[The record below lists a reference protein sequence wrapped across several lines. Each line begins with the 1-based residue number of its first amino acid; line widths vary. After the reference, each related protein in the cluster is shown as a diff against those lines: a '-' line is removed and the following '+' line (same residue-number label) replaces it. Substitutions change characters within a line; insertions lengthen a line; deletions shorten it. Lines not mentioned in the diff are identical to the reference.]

1 MICIYSPTNTDY
13 THNGDAT
20 LIPIRCE
27 LSMAINGAWQLTL
40 EHPYDPEERYK
51 YITEGAVLRVDINSV
66 REQTTTRQ
74 RFRVYQ
80 YTKGLNSVTAIA
92 FPIAME
98 STYDAPIDNLVL
110 TAKTG
115 AQAMSDINTKIG
127 TSKYTLSSDIT
138 TVKSASYSNTNAN
151 SVIAGGDAN
160 CFIKVWGG
168 EIIYD
173 NYKYSVKQRLGDTNA
188 NNHKI
193 QYGRN
198 LSSID
203 LQKDDS
209 GLTTRIYPISADGIR
224 LNGNGYVDSSH
235 ISDYPVVHHRF
246 MTAPYNL
253 IEQNETSNSATA
265 VLTRTALSTISTQA
279 STLAQAAYD
288 EAIDQGVQPD
298 FINKNRSEIIKAV
311 QNMALSGVLST
322 SFYNACASV
331 IANAMAFMDEVEQPE
346 WTWHGDAETGYW
358 YGNEDGYAKNMYVKI
373 SKTWSYFGND
383 GIWQEPRDDK
393 GTWDWYQD
401 STGKKYGN
409 FGKYFAH
416 NEYVYITMEGTL
428 TCYWFNEE
436 GWYESEYTEASSW
449 TWHGSGTAEDPYW
462 FGEEDAGDNSKKY
475 AHDCWIFIDGVY
487 YFFDSY
493 GYYDGTTK
501 FEDYQWDWV
510 ESDERYWFGN
520 AEDKTYAATYLVSQ
534 WAKINGDWYYFDANG
549 YAELKNESI
558 ARVNTIFTTEMA
570 ALATTVNTQMTALY
584 TLLYQLMTAWCNSK
598 FAEGI
603 DIPMLTITV
612 DMVDLSKTTEY
623 AGFTDLVNIK
633 LGDSVKCE
641 DYEHDIVYTNR
652 VIGLTYDCIR
662 DFNKAVVIGTAAQTV
677 AQILGNASGQ
687 ANAGGFD
694 TTAIDNQLSAQNA
707 AIGALQSGKQDKL
720 TAGDNITIVNNR
732 ISATGGAGLQYW
744 HETPTR
750 FYREGTH
757 EGMAADAHVYN
768 TGFWT
773 NFVGG
778 LANGFEYRKINN
790 EDALM
795 GWFGFAL
802 NKAICLVSSESAN
815 AVKWQFRSR
824 GSSDAWQDMSAYSTY
839 SDKMWT
845 ASFEYNNTTWYMSVI
860 GVLNGSS
867 TGGTVDGLDF
877 IDQTVIY
884 NTEASAI
891 DLSKHFIDVT
901 HAKESMDVIVEA
913 GTENYCFRY
922 GGATKNF
929 VTIDIDGNAL
939 FKEIT
944 TDAGSLTSQM
954 AQKQNS
960 LTAGSNIQI
969 NGDTIS
975 ATDTTY
981 DVFDG
986 DDAGLVPAVQSQSG
1000 KVLSDDGT
1008 WVEGGT
1014 SVEANPSDSAT
1025 STLLKL
1031 KVDGTTYGISGGG
1044 GGGGSFVGL
1053 TKSQYDAL
1061 PTSEKEDTSK
1071 LYFVQEGGGQTEI
1084 TDLIGT
1090 SSDWGMYREG
1100 SMTITWNSNDEIV
1113 FDWLGSSAVGGDI
1126 VKIAVIPANA
1136 SKIRYKITT
1145 GSAYSPSTQRF
1156 KLGVGVRTT
1165 YTTNVVLDGYNVS
1178 DWLAFKN
1185 FETINSVWEDELD
1198 LSNVTVD
1205 TYLYIIAHG
1214 WDATVNKLEMV
1225 TTDSSEATYHTYWN
1239 NAKWS
1244 QWASNRTTYGTTTPT
1259 GDANDG
1265 DLYILLDGNNS
1276 KQGEYLYMNN
1286 AWVQIE

>member
-27 LSMAINGAWQLTL
+27 LSMSINGAWQLTL

-127 TSKYTLSSDIT
+127 TSKYTLSSDIA

-173 NYKYSVKQRLGDTNA
+173 NYKYSVKQRLGDTNE

-224 LNGNGYVDSSH
+224 LNGSGYVDSSH
-235 ISDYPVVHHRF
+235 ASDYPVVHHRF

-265 VLTRTALSTISTQA
+265 VLTRTALQAVSTQA

-298 FINKNRSEIIKAV
+298 FINKNRNEIVKAV
-311 QNMALSGVLST
+311 QNMALANVLST
-322 SFYNACASV
+322 SYYQACANV
-331 IANAMAFMDEVEQPE
+331 ISNAMAFLDEVEQPE

-401 STGKKYGN
+401 NTGKKYGN
-409 FGKYFAH
+409 FDKYFAH

-570 ALATTVNTQMTALY
+570 ALATTVNTQMAALY
-584 TLLYQLMTAWCNSK
+584 TLLYQLMTAWCNGK

-603 DIPMLTITV
+603 DQPMLTITV

-623 AGFTDLVNIK
+623 EGFTDLVNIK

-641 DYEHDIVYTNR
+641 DYEHDIIYSNR

-687 ANAGGFD
+687 ANASGFD
-694 TTAIDNQLSAQNA
+694 TTAIDNQLQAQNT

-732 ISATGGAGLQYW
+732 ISAKGGLSYW
-744 HETPTR
+744 HETQTR
-750 FYREGTH
+750 LYQNGTH
-757 EGMAADAHVYN
+757 EDFGSDANYQKTQSYEIGHMQSGNGWFRLMVTRISTSDAPIVVGYTNNAHPMIVVASRGTLDNFQWGWSDYELQKPYRVPTWADKDTYPLYTGGYSNYFGYAIGTTTYN
-768 TGFWT
+768 NETWNVLLIDCYTWSGGTIVKDIPQFT
-773 NFVGG
+773 FNEYSASNPNISGAG
-778 LANGFEYRKINN
+778 LALLQQ
-790 EDALM
+790 AH
-795 GWFGFAL
+795 
-802 NKAICLVSSESAN
+802 
-815 AVKWQFRSR
+815 
-824 GSSDAWQDMSAYSTY
+824 AYTLSY
-839 SDKMWT
+839 D
-845 ASFEYNNTTWYMSVI
+845 TT
-860 GVLNGSS
+860 
-867 TGGTVDGLDF
+867 
-877 IDQTVIY
+877 
-884 NTEASAI
+884 TE
-891 DLSKHFIDVT
+891 L
-901 HAKESMDVIVEA
+901 
-913 GTENYCFRY
+913 GTENYMFRY
-922 GGATKNF
+922 GANNKDFAF
-929 VTIDIDGNAL
+929 VDDFGNGK
-939 FKEIT
+939 FTEIST
-944 TDAGSLTSQM
+944 NKGSLSSQLLAKNKTYYGM
-954 AQKQNS
+954 
-960 LTAGSNIQI
+960 
-969 NGDTIS
+969 S
-975 ATDTTY
+975 A
-981 DVFDG
+981 
-986 DDAGLVPAVQSQSG
+986 P
-1000 KVLSDDGT
+1000 
-1008 WVEGGT
+1008 
-1014 SVEANPSDSAT
+1014 
-1025 STLLKL
+1025 
-1031 KVDGTTYGISGGG
+1031 
-1044 GGGGSFVGL
+1044 
-1053 TKSQYDAL
+1053 
-1061 PTSEKEDTSK
+1061 
-1071 LYFVQEGGGQTEI
+1071 
-1084 TDLIGT
+1084 
-1090 SSDWGMYREG
+1090 
-1100 SMTITWNSNDEIV
+1100 
-1113 FDWLGSSAVGGDI
+1113 
-1126 VKIAVIPANA
+1126 
-1136 SKIRYKITT
+1136 
-1145 GSAYSPSTQRF
+1145 
-1156 KLGVGVRTT
+1156 
-1165 YTTNVVLDGYNVS
+1165 
-1178 DWLAFKN
+1178 
-1185 FETINSVWEDELD
+1185 
-1198 LSNVTVD
+1198 
-1205 TYLYIIAHG
+1205 
-1214 WDATVNKLEMV
+1214 
-1225 TTDSSEATYHTYWN
+1225 
-1239 NAKWS
+1239 
-1244 QWASNRTTYGTTTPT
+1244 TTTP
-1259 GDANDG
+1259 GIDG
-1265 DLYILLDGNNS
+1265 DVFILLDGTYH
-1276 KQGEYLYMNN
+1276 KTGMYLYIGS

>member
-27 LSMAINGAWQLTL
+27 LSMSINGAWQLTL

-127 TSKYTLSSDIT
+127 TSKYTLSSDIA

-173 NYKYSVKQRLGDTNA
+173 NYKYSVKQRLGDTNE

-224 LNGNGYVDSSH
+224 LNGSGYVDSSH
-235 ISDYPVVHHRF
+235 VSDYPVVHHRF

-265 VLTRTALSTISTQA
+265 VLTRTALQAVSTQA

-298 FINKNRSEIIKAV
+298 FINKNRNEIVKAV
-311 QNMALSGVLST
+311 QNMALASVLST
-322 SFYNACASV
+322 SYYQACANV
-331 IANAMAFMDEVEQPE
+331 ISNAMAFLDEIEQPE

-409 FGKYFAH
+409 FEKYFAH

-570 ALATTVNTQMTALY
+570 ALATTVNTQMAALY
-584 TLLYQLMTAWCNSK
+584 TLLYQLMTAWCTGK

-603 DIPMLTITV
+603 DQPMLTITV

-623 AGFTDLVNIK
+623 EGFTDLVNIK

-641 DYEHDIVYTNR
+641 DYEHDIVYSNR

-687 ANAGGFD
+687 ANASGFD
-694 TTAIDNQLSAQNA
+694 TTAIDNQLQAQNT

-732 ISATGGAGLQYW
+732 INAKGGLSYW
-744 HETPTR
+744 HETQTR
-750 FYREGTH
+750 LYQNGTH
-757 EGMAADAHVYN
+757 EDFGSDANYQKTQSYEIGHMQSGNGWFRLMVTRISTSDAPIVVGYTNNAHPMIVVASRGTLDNFQWGWSDYELQKPYRVPTWADKDTYPLYTGGYSNYFGYAIGTTTYN
-768 TGFWT
+768 NETWNVLLIDCYTWAGGTIVKDIPVFT
-773 NFVGG
+773 FNEYSAENPNVSGAG
-778 LANGFEYRKINN
+778 LALLQQ
-790 EDALM
+790 AH
-795 GWFGFAL
+795 
-802 NKAICLVSSESAN
+802 
-815 AVKWQFRSR
+815 
-824 GSSDAWQDMSAYSTY
+824 AYTLSY
-839 SDKMWT
+839 D
-845 ASFEYNNTTWYMSVI
+845 TT
-860 GVLNGSS
+860 
-867 TGGTVDGLDF
+867 
-877 IDQTVIY
+877 
-884 NTEASAI
+884 TE
-891 DLSKHFIDVT
+891 L
-901 HAKESMDVIVEA
+901 
-913 GTENYCFRY
+913 GTENYMFRY
-922 GGATKNF
+922 GANNKDFAFVDDFGNGKFTEISTNKGSLSSQLLAKNKIYYGMS
-929 VTIDIDGNAL
+929 VPTTTSGIDG
-939 FKEIT
+939 
-944 TDAGSLTSQM
+944 
-954 AQKQNS
+954 
-960 LTAGSNIQI
+960 
-969 NGDTIS
+969 
-975 ATDTTY
+975 
-981 DVFDG
+981 DVF
-986 DDAGLVPAVQSQSG
+986 
-1000 KVLSDDGT
+1000 
-1008 WVEGGT
+1008 
-1014 SVEANPSDSAT
+1014 
-1025 STLLKL
+1025 
-1031 KVDGTTYGISGGG
+1031 
-1044 GGGGSFVGL
+1044 
-1053 TKSQYDAL
+1053 
-1061 PTSEKEDTSK
+1061 
-1071 LYFVQEGGGQTEI
+1071 
-1084 TDLIGT
+1084 
-1090 SSDWGMYREG
+1090 
-1100 SMTITWNSNDEIV
+1100 
-1113 FDWLGSSAVGGDI
+1113 
-1126 VKIAVIPANA
+1126 
-1136 SKIRYKITT
+1136 
-1145 GSAYSPSTQRF
+1145 
-1156 KLGVGVRTT
+1156 
-1165 YTTNVVLDGYNVS
+1165 
-1178 DWLAFKN
+1178 
-1185 FETINSVWEDELD
+1185 
-1198 LSNVTVD
+1198 
-1205 TYLYIIAHG
+1205 
-1214 WDATVNKLEMV
+1214 
-1225 TTDSSEATYHTYWN
+1225 
-1239 NAKWS
+1239 
-1244 QWASNRTTYGTTTPT
+1244 
-1259 GDANDG
+1259 
-1265 DLYILLDGNNS
+1265 ILLDGTYH
-1276 KQGEYLYMNN
+1276 KTGMYLYIGS

>member
-27 LSMAINGAWQLTL
+27 LSMSINGAWQLTL

-127 TSKYTLSSDIT
+127 TSKYTLSSDIA

-173 NYKYSVKQRLGDTNA
+173 NYKYSVKQRLGDTNE

-224 LNGNGYVDSSH
+224 LNGSGYVDSSH
-235 ISDYPVVHHRF
+235 VSDYPVVHHRF

-265 VLTRTALSTISTQA
+265 VLTRTALQAVSTQA

-298 FINKNRSEIIKAV
+298 FINKNRNEIVKAV
-311 QNMALSGVLST
+311 QNMALASVLST
-322 SFYNACASV
+322 SYYQACANV
-331 IANAMAFMDEVEQPE
+331 ISNAMAFLDEIEQPE
-346 WTWHGDAETGYW
+346 WTWHGDDETGYW

-373 SKTWSYFGND
+373 SKTWSYFGDD

-409 FGKYFAH
+409 FDKYFAH

-570 ALATTVNTQMTALY
+570 ALAATVNTQMAALY
-584 TLLYQLMTAWCNSK
+584 TLLYQLMTAWCTGK

-603 DIPMLTITV
+603 DQPMLTITV

-623 AGFTDLVNIK
+623 EGFTDLVNIK

-641 DYEHDIVYTNR
+641 DYEHDIIYSNR

-694 TTAIDNQLSAQNA
+694 TTAIDNQLQAQNT

-732 ISATGGAGLQYW
+732 ISAKGGLSYW
-744 HETPTR
+744 HETQTR
-750 FYREGTH
+750 LYQNGTH
-757 EGMAADAHVYN
+757 EDFGSDANYQKTQSYEIGHMQSGNGWFRLMVTRISTSDAPIVVGYTNNAHPMIVVASRGDLDNFQWGWSDYELQKPYRVPTWADKDTYPLYAGGYSNYFGYAIGTTTYN
-768 TGFWT
+768 DETWNVLLIDCYTWGGGTIVKDIPVFT
-773 NFVGG
+773 FNEYSAENPNVSGAG
-778 LANGFEYRKINN
+778 LALLQQ
-790 EDALM
+790 AH
-795 GWFGFAL
+795 
-802 NKAICLVSSESAN
+802 
-815 AVKWQFRSR
+815 
-824 GSSDAWQDMSAYSTY
+824 AYTLSY
-839 SDKMWT
+839 D
-845 ASFEYNNTTWYMSVI
+845 TT
-860 GVLNGSS
+860 
-867 TGGTVDGLDF
+867 
-877 IDQTVIY
+877 
-884 NTEASAI
+884 TE
-891 DLSKHFIDVT
+891 L
-901 HAKESMDVIVEA
+901 
-913 GTENYCFRY
+913 GTENYIFRY
-922 GGATKNF
+922 GANNKDFAF
-929 VTIDIDGNAL
+929 VDDFGNGK
-939 FKEIT
+939 FTEIST
-944 TDAGSLTSQM
+944 NKGSLSSQLLAKNKTYYGM
-954 AQKQNS
+954 
-960 LTAGSNIQI
+960 
-969 NGDTIS
+969 S
-975 ATDTTY
+975 A
-981 DVFDG
+981 
-986 DDAGLVPAVQSQSG
+986 P
-1000 KVLSDDGT
+1000 
-1008 WVEGGT
+1008 
-1014 SVEANPSDSAT
+1014 
-1025 STLLKL
+1025 
-1031 KVDGTTYGISGGG
+1031 
-1044 GGGGSFVGL
+1044 
-1053 TKSQYDAL
+1053 
-1061 PTSEKEDTSK
+1061 
-1071 LYFVQEGGGQTEI
+1071 
-1084 TDLIGT
+1084 
-1090 SSDWGMYREG
+1090 
-1100 SMTITWNSNDEIV
+1100 
-1113 FDWLGSSAVGGDI
+1113 
-1126 VKIAVIPANA
+1126 
-1136 SKIRYKITT
+1136 
-1145 GSAYSPSTQRF
+1145 
-1156 KLGVGVRTT
+1156 
-1165 YTTNVVLDGYNVS
+1165 
-1178 DWLAFKN
+1178 
-1185 FETINSVWEDELD
+1185 
-1198 LSNVTVD
+1198 
-1205 TYLYIIAHG
+1205 
-1214 WDATVNKLEMV
+1214 
-1225 TTDSSEATYHTYWN
+1225 
-1239 NAKWS
+1239 
-1244 QWASNRTTYGTTTPT
+1244 TTTP
-1259 GDANDG
+1259 GIDG
-1265 DLYILLDGNNS
+1265 DVFILLDGTYH
-1276 KQGEYLYMNN
+1276 KTGIYLYVGS

>member
-1 MICIYSPTNTDY
+1 MICIYLPTNTDY

-27 LSMAINGAWQLTL
+27 LSMSINGAWQLTL

-51 YITEGAVLRVDINSV
+51 YIVEGAVLRVDINSV

-173 NYKYSVKQRLGDTNA
+173 NYKYSVKQRLGDTNE

-224 LNGNGYVDSSH
+224 LNGSGYVDSSH
-235 ISDYPVVHHRF
+235 VSDYPVVHHRF

-265 VLTRTALSTISTQA
+265 VLTRTALQAVSTQA

-298 FINKNRSEIIKAV
+298 FINKNRNEIVKAV
-311 QNMALSGVLST
+311 QNMALASVLST
-322 SFYNACASV
+322 SYYQACANV
-331 IANAMAFMDEVEQPE
+331 ISNAMAFLDEVEQPE

-409 FGKYFAH
+409 FDKYFAH

-487 YFFDSY
+487 YFFDQY

-570 ALATTVNTQMTALY
+570 ALATTVNTQMAALY

-603 DIPMLTITV
+603 DQPMLTITV
-612 DMVDLSKTTEY
+612 NMVDLSKTTEY
-623 AGFTDLVNIK
+623 EGFTDLVNIK

-641 DYEHDIVYTNR
+641 DYEHDIIYSNR

-694 TTAIDNQLSAQNA
+694 TTAIDNQLQAQNA

-732 ISATGGAGLQYW
+732 ISAKGGLSYW
-744 HETPTR
+744 HETPTKIYQNGSHVGFGCDAAYQKTQSFEVGHMQSGNGWFR
-750 FYREGTH
+750 VMTTRISTSDAPIVVGYTSNAHPMIVVASKGTLDNFQW
-757 EGMAADAHVYN
+757 GWSDWTLNKPYNVSTWADKDTYPLYAGGYDNYFGYAIGTTTYN
-768 TGFWT
+768 NETWNVLLIDCYTWGGGTIVKDIPQFT
-773 NFVGG
+773 FNEYSASNPNVSGAG
-778 LANGFEYRKINN
+778 LALLQQSHAFE
-790 EDALM
+790 
-795 GWFGFAL
+795 
-802 NKAICLVSSESAN
+802 
-815 AVKWQFRSR
+815 
-824 GSSDAWQDMSAYSTY
+824 T
-839 SDKMWT
+839 
-845 ASFEYNNTTWYMSVI
+845 EYDTT
-860 GVLNGSS
+860 
-867 TGGTVDGLDF
+867 
-877 IDQTVIY
+877 
-884 NTEASAI
+884 TEI
-891 DLSKHFIDVT
+891 
-901 HAKESMDVIVEA
+901 
-913 GTENYCFRY
+913 GTEDYMFRY
-922 GGATKNF
+922 GAEGEDFSF
-929 VTIDIDGNAL
+929 VDDFGNGY
-939 FKEIT
+939 FTEIST
-944 TDAGSLTSQM
+944 AKGSLSSQM
-954 AQKQNS
+954 LGKNHISYGTSAPS
-960 LTAGSNIQI
+960 SPGI
-969 NGDTIS
+969 NGDL
-975 ATDTTY
+975 
-981 DVFDG
+981 F
-986 DDAGLVPAVQSQSG
+986 
-1000 KVLSDDGT
+1000 
-1008 WVEGGT
+1008 
-1014 SVEANPSDSAT
+1014 
-1025 STLLKL
+1025 
-1031 KVDGTTYGISGGG
+1031 
-1044 GGGGSFVGL
+1044 
-1053 TKSQYDAL
+1053 
-1061 PTSEKEDTSK
+1061 
-1071 LYFVQEGGGQTEI
+1071 
-1084 TDLIGT
+1084 
-1090 SSDWGMYREG
+1090 
-1100 SMTITWNSNDEIV
+1100 
-1113 FDWLGSSAVGGDI
+1113 
-1126 VKIAVIPANA
+1126 
-1136 SKIRYKITT
+1136 
-1145 GSAYSPSTQRF
+1145 
-1156 KLGVGVRTT
+1156 
-1165 YTTNVVLDGYNVS
+1165 
-1178 DWLAFKN
+1178 
-1185 FETINSVWEDELD
+1185 
-1198 LSNVTVD
+1198 
-1205 TYLYIIAHG
+1205 
-1214 WDATVNKLEMV
+1214 
-1225 TTDSSEATYHTYWN
+1225 
-1239 NAKWS
+1239 
-1244 QWASNRTTYGTTTPT
+1244 
-1259 GDANDG
+1259 
-1265 DLYILLDGNNS
+1265 ILLDGNNQ
-1276 KQGEYLYMNN
+1276 KTGMYLYINN

>member
-27 LSMAINGAWQLTL
+27 LSMSINGAWQLTL
-40 EHPYDPEERYK
+40 EHPYDSEERYK

-127 TSKYTLSSDIT
+127 TSKYTLSSDIA

-173 NYKYSVKQRLGDTNA
+173 NYKYSVKQRLGDTNE

-209 GLTTRIYPISADGIR
+209 GLTTRIYPSSADGIR
-224 LNGNGYVDSSH
+224 LNGSGYVDSSH
-235 ISDYPVVHHRF
+235 VSDYPVVHHRF

-265 VLTRTALSTISTQA
+265 VLTRTALQAVSTQA

-298 FINKNRSEIIKAV
+298 FINKNRNEIVKAV
-311 QNMALSGVLST
+311 QNMALASVLST
-322 SFYNACASV
+322 SYYQACANV
-331 IANAMAFMDEVEQPE
+331 ISNAMAFLNEVEQPE

-409 FGKYFAH
+409 FEKYFAH

-520 AEDKTYAATYLVSQ
+520 AKDKTYAATYLMSQ

-570 ALATTVNTQMTALY
+570 ALATTVNTQMAALY
-584 TLLYQLMTAWCNSK
+584 TLLYQLMTAWCTGK

-603 DIPMLTITV
+603 DQPMLTITV

-623 AGFTDLVNIK
+623 EGFTDLVNIK

-641 DYEHDIVYTNR
+641 DYEHDIIYSNR

-687 ANAGGFD
+687 ANASGFD
-694 TTAIDNQLSAQNA
+694 TTAIDNQLQAQNA

-720 TAGDNITIVNNR
+720 TAGDNITIVNNV
-732 ISATGGAGLQYW
+732 ISATGGGLQYW
-744 HETPTR
+744 HETQTR
-750 FYREGTH
+750 LYQNGTH
-757 EGMAADAHVYN
+757 EDFGSDANYQKTQSYEIGHMQSGNGWFRLMVTRISTSDAPIVVGYTNNAHPMIVVASRGTLDNFQWGWSDYELQKPYRVPTWADKDTYPLYAGGYENYFGYAIGTTTYN
-768 TGFWT
+768 DETWNVLLIDCYTWGGGTIVKDIPQFAF
-773 NFVGG
+773 NEYSASNPNISGAG
-778 LANGFEYRKINN
+778 LA
-790 EDALM
+790 L
-795 GWFGFAL
+795 L
-802 NKAICLVSSESAN
+802 
-815 AVKWQFRSR
+815 Q
-824 GSSDAWQDMSAYSTY
+824 Q
-839 SDKMWT
+839 
-845 ASFEYNNTTWYMSVI
+845 
-860 GVLNGSS
+860 
-867 TGGTVDGLDF
+867 
-877 IDQTVIY
+877 
-884 NTEASAI
+884 
-891 DLSKHFIDVT
+891 T
-901 HAKESMDVIVEA
+901 HAYTLSYDTTTEL
-913 GTENYCFRY
+913 GTENYMFRY
-922 GGATKNF
+922 GANNKDFAFVDDFGNGKFTEISTNKGSLSSQLLAKNKIYYGMSAP
-929 VTIDIDGNAL
+929 TTTSGIDG
-939 FKEIT
+939 
-944 TDAGSLTSQM
+944 
-954 AQKQNS
+954 
-960 LTAGSNIQI
+960 
-969 NGDTIS
+969 
-975 ATDTTY
+975 
-981 DVFDG
+981 DVF
-986 DDAGLVPAVQSQSG
+986 
-1000 KVLSDDGT
+1000 
-1008 WVEGGT
+1008 
-1014 SVEANPSDSAT
+1014 
-1025 STLLKL
+1025 
-1031 KVDGTTYGISGGG
+1031 
-1044 GGGGSFVGL
+1044 
-1053 TKSQYDAL
+1053 
-1061 PTSEKEDTSK
+1061 
-1071 LYFVQEGGGQTEI
+1071 
-1084 TDLIGT
+1084 
-1090 SSDWGMYREG
+1090 
-1100 SMTITWNSNDEIV
+1100 
-1113 FDWLGSSAVGGDI
+1113 
-1126 VKIAVIPANA
+1126 
-1136 SKIRYKITT
+1136 
-1145 GSAYSPSTQRF
+1145 
-1156 KLGVGVRTT
+1156 
-1165 YTTNVVLDGYNVS
+1165 
-1178 DWLAFKN
+1178 
-1185 FETINSVWEDELD
+1185 
-1198 LSNVTVD
+1198 
-1205 TYLYIIAHG
+1205 
-1214 WDATVNKLEMV
+1214 
-1225 TTDSSEATYHTYWN
+1225 
-1239 NAKWS
+1239 
-1244 QWASNRTTYGTTTPT
+1244 
-1259 GDANDG
+1259 
-1265 DLYILLDGNNS
+1265 ILLDGTYH
-1276 KQGEYLYMNN
+1276 KTGMYLYIGS